1 MLFDRQVN
9 PDVHLVYLNV
19 YHLCLMGAV
28 KAHSHARCLPHKTR
42 WTHGQKA
49 SSGSRGSSGSNG
61 SNAMFLFRA
70 LRSSA
75 QYMSKLVQRRIRS
88 QQRKAVRGS
97 RDGGKSNKH
106 PFSSGSGAGASETCV
121 SEVRPQFV
129 VWLGLHAHVA
139 AIEHKPHCAQ
149 LRSALPHLHAEM
161 RRHKYR
167 GAASVLSGLAR
178 SEAMSVLPKM
188 TY

>member
-1 MLFDRQVN
+1 MN
-9 PDVHLVYLNV
+9 PDVTLVYLNV

-28 KAHSHARCLPHKTR
+28 KAHSHARCLPHKAR
-42 WTHGQKA
+42 WTQGQT
-49 SSGSRGSSGSNG
+49 GSSGSN
-61 SNAMFLFRA
+61 ALFLFRA

-97 RDGGKSNKH
+97 RNGGGATQR
-106 PFSSGSGAGASETCV
+106 PRGSSSGAGANETCA

-129 VWLGLHAHVA
+129 VWLGLHAHTA

-149 LRSALPHLHAEM
+149 LQSALPHLHAEM

-167 GAASVLSGLAR
+167 GAASVLSGLAS
-178 SEAMSVLPKM
+178 SEAKGVLPKI